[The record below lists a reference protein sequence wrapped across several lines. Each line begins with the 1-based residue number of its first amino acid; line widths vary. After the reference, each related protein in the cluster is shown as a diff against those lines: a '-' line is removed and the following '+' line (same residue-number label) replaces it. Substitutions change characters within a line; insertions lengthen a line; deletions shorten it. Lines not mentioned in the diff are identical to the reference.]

1 MLSWSCHG
9 QLRTRSLHNPRLM
22 YALLLA
28 CTIAANF
35 LKMMMKP
42 GMKLGAIVATA
53 IVGIHADES
62 VNETPPAINPF
73 WLAPQLQMGMEFRP
87 TDTIISVPAKSGT
100 TWTMNIFHQ
109 LRTGGDPDFV
119 DLYAEVPWM
128 EFKERPDQT
137 DEELY
142 TRWRNLPK
150 DVPRAFKTHSA
161 PPLPGGP
168 PFLPYRE
175 DLKYIVVFRNPEEA
189 MVSFLPFL
197 KGHRQEMWDYFNAG
211 MVKAAFVG
219 PDDMTFKDWFYEK
232 ALPFS
237 PAPGVPAPP
246 GGLLDVFFNSFIEG
260 WWPYRH
266 KSNVLMLHFNDMKAD
281 HEGTVRKI
289 AAHCG
294 FTPTEEQW
302 PAILEYTSFKWMKAH
317 GDKFQ
322 VGTLVPI
329 GPIMMPN
336 TMVRK
341 GAAGKSFEDGMT
353 TEIQKKIHDLVEQ
366 SVSDPEARKW
376 MFKGGPIAE
385 PEPGHGEL

>member
-1 MLSWSCHG
+1 
-9 QLRTRSLHNPRLM
+9 
-22 YALLLA
+22 
-28 CTIAANF
+28 
-35 LKMMMKP
+35 MMMKP

-87 TDTIISVPAKSGT
+87 TDTIISVPGKSGT

-189 MVSFLPFL
+189 MVSFLPFF
-197 KGHRQEMWDYFNAG
+197 KGFRQEMWDYFNAG

-219 PDDMTFKDWFYEK
+219 HDDITFKDWFYEK

-266 KSNVLMLHFNDMKAD
+266 KSNVLMLHFNDMK
-281 HEGTVRKI
+281 
-289 AAHCG
+289 
-294 FTPTEEQW
+294 
-302 PAILEYTSFKWMKAH
+302 
-317 GDKFQ
+317 

-329 GPIMMPN
+329 GPIMRPN